1 MKILIIEDD
10 PMVRLINHRFL
21 ERIPQLQAATIV
33 ECPSAV
39 AALARPDLAEYTLI
53 LLDMYLPQLSGT
65 EFLAELLGRQL
76 HPQVIMMTAAN
87 DQQTLKEAVN
97 YGVLDFLIKPFTFD
111 RFQQAMAKFTRL
123 LAVDDKHTVSQTD
136 LDSLFL
142 GQRCRFQQRPLP
154 SYPRG

>member
-53 LLDMYLPQLSGT
+53 LLDMYLPC
-65 EFLAELLGRQL
+65 LLY
-76 HPQVIMMTAAN
+76 TSDAA
-87 DQQTLKEAVN
+87 DE
-97 YGVLDFLIKPFTFD
+97 
-111 RFQQAMAKFTRL
+111 
-123 LAVDDKHTVSQTD
+123 
-136 LDSLFL
+136 
-142 GQRCRFQQRPLP
+142 
-154 SYPRG
+154 